1 MIYITQNSNNQIFV
15 NVSEYKT
22 LSSPTYLWVLQNA
35 QSSVKTYFIPRNI
48 TTTFP
53 SMYSNKYDVFEFKT
67 DKSQPEVFISSG
79 ITDCNIHLEDNNQY
93 WLGIYEQISTS
104 NLNPLLSNEKLLS
117 SLAFIFVNQ
126 SNIYYTGS
134 SSNNNIIYYGG

>member
-22 LSSPTYLWVLQNA
+22 LASPTYLWVLQNA

-48 TTTFP
+48 STTYP
-53 SMYSNKYDVFEFKT
+53 SFYANKYDVFEFNT
-67 DKSQPEVFISSG
+67 DKSLPEVFIASG

-93 WLGIYEQISTS
+93 WLGIYEQLSTT
-104 NLNPLLSNEKLLS
+104 NLNPQLSAEKLLS
-117 SLAFIFVNQ
+117 SLAFIFVSQ
-126 SNIYYTGS
+126 SSIYYTGGTTP
-134 SSNNNIIYYGG
+134 NNIIYYGG

>member
-1 MIYITQNSNNQIFV
+1 
-15 NVSEYKT
+15 
-22 LSSPTYLWVLQNA
+22 
-35 QSSVKTYFIPRNI
+35 
-48 TTTFP
+48 
-53 SMYSNKYDVFEFKT
+53 MYSNKYDVFEFKT